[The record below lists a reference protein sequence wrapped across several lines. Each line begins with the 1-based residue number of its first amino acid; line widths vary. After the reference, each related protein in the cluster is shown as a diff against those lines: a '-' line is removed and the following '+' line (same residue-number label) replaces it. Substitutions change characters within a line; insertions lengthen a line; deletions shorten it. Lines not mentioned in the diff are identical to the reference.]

1 MICTFSYRDVL
12 FFICSVRSSLLS
24 ENHTTH
30 GFFIFPQ
37 PNDTISESL
46 QIVTASSM
54 QLMASQARKNKQIQ
68 YLLFDRAY
76 PSP

>member
-1 MICTFSYRDVL
+1 MYFLVQG
-12 FFICSVRSSLLS
+12 CSVFYLLLQELS
-24 ENHTTH
+24 TIRKPHNAR
-30 GFFIFPQ
+30 FFVFTQ
-37 PNDTISESL
+37 PDDTKSESL